1 MSRSMG
7 ITRSKNSRKFAAS
20 QQPLRAACS
29 NAVEQ
34 LEKRLLFTTV
44 TVTNALSSGAGSLH
58 DAILA
63 VNGSTDQSNTINFNL
78 ASDGSVQ
85 NIPVNSAL
93 PAIKDAMGVSGKT
106 VLIDGTSEPGYV
118 SSPLVQLVGP
128 GTGNLIGLEVDM
140 PGTVQGLAIFGF
152 TGNSVTNGFGL
163 HMGAGSDGSV
173 VQNNVLGDAAGFGAN
188 GNQVGLVIDSNNDS
202 IVDNLI
208 SGNIGD
214 GIDVNAVSGIHIGG
228 TTVGSRN
235 IIVGN
240 GGDGISFFNSVASF
254 VQGNSIGID
263 ASGNAL
269 GDAGEGVMVTGGANI
284 QIGGSAPGAGN
295 VISAI
300 EGNGIKIQ
308 DSTND
313 TVAGNFIGTNA
324 DGTSADPSFQNVG
337 TGVFVLDSPNVVI
350 GGPTAASRNII
361 SNEFGNGVHI
371 DADTSTGDVV
381 QNNYIGTDVTGTV
394 AIPNSGDGVDAWG
407 SNIEILSNVISAS
420 FGVGID
426 ISGNTVPSGDNNLVE
441 GNFIGTDPNGH
452 AFANSGNQGDGILVA
467 GDKNQIV
474 SNTIAFNGGSGVGIT
489 TAPGAAQPG
498 TQNTV
503 QQNSIFSNAYLGID
517 LNDDGLVTS
526 GFNPSNPF
534 DAMANNDVSFPVLNN
549 SVQNDG
555 THLTVSFTLPNAL
568 PGTYTVDFYSN
579 ADDTSSADPSLD
591 GYGEGK
597 TWLGSATI
605 TVSDPSATFSTMVN
619 VAPAGQ
625 ALLSATVTDSTDGT
639 SEFAADV
646 SIPPATV
653 TTIHTGT
660 TVTSSAN
667 PSVLS
672 QPVTFTATVTPDSG
686 AVPAGDTVTFFDQ
699 TDNSVLGT
707 VPTNAGVASITV
719 FGLDQGDHTIVATFN
734 GDSTFLTSNASLD
747 QHVSPAASMTTLT
760 SSLNP
765 STYGQLVIFSATLTP
780 VSPAMGTPTGSVE
793 FFDGTTDLGG
803 AMVINGVATFDDS
816 ALSAGTHA
824 INAVYEGDS
833 TFLGSG
839 ATLSQIVTQASANE
853 TLSSSVN
860 PSVFGQMVTFTAAV
874 NSNAGNP
881 SGSVTLLEGTQ
892 VVGATETLVNGV
904 ATWQINSLG
913 VGDNLLHFVYSGDTN
928 FAGASSANLDQIV
941 TAAQTLTT
949 ITSMLQPV
957 VIGQSVTFTAQ
968 VTVTGPGSGT
978 PDGTV
983 NFYDGTTFIGSGTL
997 SGGFASVTSSS
1008 LNVGDNEITAHYV
1021 GTANFLPS
1029 ISQAVDQS
1037 VGQDQTKTG
1046 LTSSANPS
1054 IFGSSVTF
1062 VATVVNISPIIGMPT
1077 GSVSFYED
1085 SNLLQVVPLDSN
1097 DMASINVSG
1106 MSVGNHQ
1113 IQAFYS
1119 GDADFAGSSYAL
1131 TQTVVQAAS
1140 ATSLSSS
1147 ANPSVNGQSVILT
1160 AAVTGSASAVPSG
1173 SVVFFDGTTQIGSA
1187 VLDATGHASISTSGF
1202 AIGSHALSVSYLGDN
1217 NYTGSSAS
1225 LNQQVNKV
1233 NTMVALTSS
1242 ADPSVVGQSVTFTA
1256 TVSLV
1261 GAGSSPLNGTI
1272 TFLDGGTAVVTANV
1286 TNGVATWT
1294 TTSLTAGTHSI
1305 TAAFSGN
1312 TTANASTSAPLS
1324 QVVNSM
1330 STISGAVYKDLTG
1343 DGFTPDDT
1351 LMSGVTVQLF
1361 SDKNHNGT
1369 LDSGDG
1375 AAIASM
1381 VTKANGAFSF
1391 GNLAPGEYFVQ
1402 EITPSGFVRTLPT
1415 VSSFYTINATAG
1427 SSSTGNNF
1435 DNFQVSCQCTQS
1447 SITTNFNAGSSSVA
1461 PGNYLW
1467 FSAVFKPQIPGSG
1480 GATIIVG
1487 GGTIKLTLAN
1497 GTTISAATPNAIIH
1511 LSRTATVATTSFD
1524 PVTNAWVTTLPA
1536 SGTSGNDFLDGF
1548 AFQIPP
1554 GVSGSAIKSATW
1566 TTSFMTDTPGVSLNW
1581 QFAAAVYNS
1590 HFVDSGYNGLGVKAS
1605 DDNHATPFGNSD
1617 HAGTPEEELTEF
1629 LGNGGTGGGGSNFT
1643 GSYSSTAS
1651 VTPCVEM

>member
-1 MSRSMG
+1 MQRPMG
-7 ITRSKNSRKFAAS
+7 ITRSKNGRNFGVSARS

-29 NAVEQ
+29 NAIEQ

-44 TVTNALSSGAGSLH
+44 VVNNTLSSGAGSLN
-58 DAILA
+58 DAILV
-63 VNGSTDQSNTINFNL
+63 VNNSTDQSNTIQFNL
-78 ASDGSVQ
+78 ASDGSIQ
-85 NIPVNSAL
+85 SIPVGSAL
-93 PAIKDAMGVSGKT
+93 PALKDTQNITGKA
-106 VLIDGTSEPGYV
+106 VLIDGTSEPGY
-118 SSPLVQLVGP
+118 SDSPLVQLVGP
-128 GTGNLIGLEVDM
+128 GAGSMIGLEVDM
-140 PGTVQGLAIFGF
+140 SATVQGLAIFGF
-152 TGNSVTNGFGL
+152 TGNGNTNGFGL

-173 VQNNVLGDAAGFGAN
+173 VQNNVLGDAAGAGAN
-188 GNQVGLVIDSNNDS
+188 GNQVGLVIDSNGDS
-202 IVDNLI
+202 VLNNLI

-214 GIDVNAVSGIHIGG
+214 GVDVNAVSGIHIGG
-228 TTVGSRN
+228 TTVNSGN
-235 IIVGN
+235 IIAGN
-240 GGDGISFFNSVASF
+240 GGVGITFFDTIASF
-254 VQGNSIGID
+254 VQGNRIGVD

-269 GDAGEGVMVTGGANI
+269 GDVGDGILVTGGGNLQI
-284 QIGGSAPGAGN
+284 QNN
-295 VISAI
+295 VISSTQ
-300 EGNGIKIQ
+300 GNGIKIQ
-308 DSTND
+308 ASTTD
-313 TVAGNFIGTNA
+313 TITGNFIGTNA
-324 DGTSADPSFQNVG
+324 NGTSGDPSFANQG
-337 TGVFVLDSPNVVI
+337 TGIFVLNSPNVVI
-350 GGPTAASRNII
+350 GGSTAAARNII
-361 SNEFGNGVHI
+361 SNATGSGI
-371 DADTSTGDVV
+371 LIGADTSTGDVV
-381 QNNYIGTDVTGTV
+381 ENNFIGTNVTGTV

-407 SNIEILSNVISAS
+407 SNIQVLSNVISS
-420 FGVGID
+420 SVGVGID
-426 ISGNTVPSGDNNLVE
+426 IAGNTAAFGNNNPVQ
-441 GNFIGTDPNGH
+441 GNFIGTDSHGNP
-452 AFANSGNQGDGILVA
+452 FANSGNQGDGILISGNNNV
-467 GDKNQIV
+467 V
-474 SNTIAFNGGSGVGIT
+474 TLNTIAFNGGSGVGV
-489 TAPGAAQPG
+489 AQGAGNAI
-498 TQNTV
+498 QN
-503 QQNSIFSNAYLGID
+503 NSIFSNAFLGID
-517 LNDDGLVTS
+517 LNDDGLITS
-526 GFNPSNPF
+526 GFDPNNPF
-534 DAMANNDVSFPVLNN
+534 DAMANNDVSFPILNN

-555 THLTVSFTLPNAL
+555 AHLTVSFTIPNAVV
-568 PGTYTVDFYSN
+568 GTTYTVDFYSN
-579 ADDTSSADPSLD
+579 ADDSSSVSSLN

-597 TWLGSATI
+597 TWLGSAKI
-605 TVSDPSATFSTMVN
+605 TVTNPSATFTSVIS
-619 VAPAGQ
+619 VAPAGEKF
-625 ALLSATVTDSTDGT
+625 LSATVTDAIDGT

-646 SIPPATV
+646 PIPDATV
-653 TTIHTGT
+653 TTVHTT
-660 TVTSSAN
+660 TSLNSSAN
-667 PSVLS
+667 PSVLT
-672 QPVTFTATVTPDSG
+672 QPVTFTAVVTPDTG
-686 AVPAGDTVTFFDQ
+686 AIPNGTYTVTFFDS
-699 TDNSVLGT
+699 TTGTTLGT
-707 VPTNAGVASITV
+707 ESVTDGQATITV
-719 FGLDQGDHTIVATFN
+719 SGLSQGDHMIVATFN
-734 GDSTFLTSNASLD
+734 GDSTILSSSAVLN
-747 QHVSPAASMTTLT
+747 QHVNPAASMTSLT
-760 SSLNP
+760 SSRNP
-765 STYGQLVIFSATLTP
+765 STYGQLVTFSATVTP
-780 VSPAMGTPTGSVE
+780 VRPAMGTPTGSVE

-816 ALSAGTHA
+816 GLSAGTHVITA
-824 INAVYEGDS
+824 TYSGDP

-839 ATLSQIVTQASANE
+839 ATLGQVVNQASANE

-874 NSNAGNP
+874 TSNAGTP

-997 SGGFASVTSSS
+997 SGGFASVTSSN
-1008 LNVGDNEITAHYV
+1008 LNIGDNEITAHYV

-1062 VATVVNISPIIGMPT
+1062 VATVANISPIIGMPT

-1085 SNLLQVVPLDSN
+1085 STLLQTIPLDSN

-1160 AAVTGSASAVPSG
+1160 AAVTGSASTVPSG
-1173 SVVFFDGTTQIGSA
+1173 SVVFFDGTTQIGTA

-1202 AIGSHALSVSYLGDN
+1202 AIGSHALSVSYLGDS
-1217 NYTGSSAS
+1217 NYTGSSAN

-1233 NTMVALTSS
+1233 NTQVALTSS

-1261 GAGSSPLNGTI
+1261 GAGSSALNGTI

-1294 TTSLTAGTHSI
+1294 TTSLTAGTHTI

-1312 TTANASTSAPLS
+1312 ATANASGSGPLS

-1343 DGFTPDDT
+1343 DGFSADDT
-1351 LMSGVTVQLF
+1351 AMSGVTVQLF
-1361 SDKNHNGT
+1361 SDKDHNGT

-1391 GNLAPGEYFVQ
+1391 GNLPAGEYFVQ

-1435 DNFQVSCQCTQS
+1435 DNFQICPCASDLSSYYFTDHGCHYSTMSGNVHASDTISVTFTVKAGMTDEFHLVSYTAPDS
-1447 SITTNFNAGSSSVA
+1447 YFNANDA
-1461 PGNYLW
+1461 YEQK
-1467 FSAVFKPQIPGSG
+1467 VFQQ
-1480 GATIIVG
+1480 A
-1487 GGTIKLTLAN
+1487 GGTYGPGTHTITIKVPTCDFQVDFICGSVIYN
-1497 GTTISAATPNAIIH
+1497 FG
-1511 LSRTATVATTSFD
+1511 
-1524 PVTNAWVTTLPA
+1524 PA
-1536 SGTSGNDFLDGF
+1536 
-1548 AFQIPP
+1548 
-1554 GVSGSAIKSATW
+1554 
-1566 TTSFMTDTPGVSLNW
+1566 
-1581 QFAAAVYNS
+1581 
-1590 HFVDSGYNGLGVKAS
+1590 
-1605 DDNHATPFGNSD
+1605 
-1617 HAGTPEEELTEF
+1617 
-1629 LGNGGTGGGGSNFT
+1629 GSNIFYT
-1643 GSYSSTAS
+1643 PQGRLINS
-1651 VTPCVEM
+1651 VNA